1 VAAEPHAHGSS
12 RSLRRLVW
20 APAIAALAA
29 VWVFT
34 AVRLWSS
41 STVPDDLELPHLDT
55 ADYFSAAFLEKAS
68 DYERFLR
75 IDFVLSTVVTLVVL
89 ALYAAYG
96 ARFTRESAAGRVGT
110 GMLLGM
116 LAFAFVWIAR
126 LPFDVAAL
134 WWERRHHISKQG
146 YLDVVVGSFFGL
158 GGEFLFVCLAI
169 GIVMG
174 LARLMRRRWWIAA
187 APVLM
192 GLGLVYAFVSP
203 YMIMD
208 LHSLRNPK
216 VAADARAIARAQGVS
231 DVPVKVQKVRK
242 YTTAPNAEAAGIGPS
257 RRVILWDTL
266 LDGRFDRKEVRSVVA
281 HEFGHIKRN
290 HVVKGVGWFAL
301 VLVPTAFLIA
311 LVTNRRGG
319 IYRPEAVP
327 LAVFALV
334 AISLVTTPLQ
344 NVVSRHVEAEA
355 DWFSL
360 EATCDPAAARG
371 AEHELAIASL
381 NQPRPPGWAH
391 LLFDT
396 HPATIDRIAMAR
408 AWEGR
413 SMARRPVTC
422 PATTDPG
429 R

>member
-1 VAAEPHAHGSS
+1 MAAETRAGGSS
-12 RSLRRLVW
+12 RRLSRPAW
-20 APAIAALAA
+20 ATALVALAG
-29 VWVFT
+29 VWVVA

-41 STVPDDLELPHLDT
+41 STVPDNLDLPHLDT
-55 ADYFSAAFLEKAS
+55 GDYFSAAFLDRAS

-75 IDFVLSTVVTLVVL
+75 IDFVLSSVVTLVVL

-116 LAFAFVWIAR
+116 LAFAFVWLAR

-134 WWERRHHISKQG
+134 WWERDHHISKQG
-146 YLDVVVGSFFGL
+146 YFDVVVGSFFGL
-158 GGEFLFVCLAI
+158 GGQFLFVCLAI

-174 LARLMRRRWWIAA
+174 LARLMRRRWWVAA
-187 APVLM
+187 TPVLV
-192 GLGLVYAFVSP
+192 GLGFLYAFVSP

-216 VAADARAIARAQGVS
+216 VAADAREIARAQGVS

-266 LDGRFDRKEVRSVVA
+266 LDGRFDRREVRSVVA

-290 HVVKGVGWFAL
+290 HVLKGVGWFAL
-301 VLVPTAFLIA
+301 LLVPTIFVIA

-319 IYRPEAVP
+319 MYRPEAVP
-327 LAVFALV
+327 LAVLALV
-334 AISLVTTPLQ
+334 TLSLITTPLQ
-344 NVVSRHVEAEA
+344 NLVSRHVEAEA
-355 DWFSL
+355 DWFAL
-360 EATCDPAAARG
+360 EATRDPAAARG
-371 AEHELAIASL
+371 AEHELAVASL
-381 NQPRPPGWAH
+381 SQPRPPGWAH

-408 AWEGR
+408 AWERRHGR
-413 SMARRPVTC
+413 PPR
-422 PATTDPG
+422 
-429 R
+429 